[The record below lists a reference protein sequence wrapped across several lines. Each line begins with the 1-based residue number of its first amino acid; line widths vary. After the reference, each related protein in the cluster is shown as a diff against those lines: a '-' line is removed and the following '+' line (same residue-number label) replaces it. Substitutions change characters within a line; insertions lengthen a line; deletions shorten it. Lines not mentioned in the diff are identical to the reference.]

1 MGDCGRCGRCG
12 VSLLVEVRDG
22 CGNGG
27 GCGSAHGER
36 ERQVLCHVCYWRF
49 PEYVRSEEVEIMGLV
64 AIGRLS
70 LVREEETRAECVTPT
85 CNLSARDKRY
95 KCGNGGDERRIVRGK
110 EQRDD
115 KPQTLRPPR
124 CASPFPCLWT
134 RPGISRRPIAAV
146 LVVFHISRT
155 SVLLPHG
162 ATRSTCQSRRAAQS
176 HRCASR
182 RPA

>member
-1 MGDCGRCGRCG
+1 
-12 VSLLVEVRDG
+12 
-22 CGNGG
+22 
-27 GCGSAHGER
+27 
-36 ERQVLCHVCYWRF
+36 
-49 PEYVRSEEVEIMGLV
+49 MGLV

-124 CASPFPCLWT
+124 CASPFPCLRT
-134 RPGISRRPIAAV
+134 RPGISRRASDPS
-146 LVVFHISRT
+146 LRSSWSSISRARAYCSHT
-155 SVLLPHG
+155 GQQSQRTGPGGQRNRIG
-162 ATRSTCQSRRAAQS
+162 ARLDGRHKHSRELGVCARSSLNRERGLFVAFQDGSAA
-176 HRCASR
+176 CAS
-182 RPA
+182 AILIT